1 MAAVHR
7 PMNVR
12 RKTARL
18 NSHETATCKQTH
30 KVTRKD
36 EKTAA
41 KSRYDMA
48 LSNFSKWL
56 SQKQLAEVSS
66 IFPRTGMNT
75 LFYKELEQLHQRQP
89 MNNNE
94 FQRLIKIDYVGYIDR
109 SLRNAGFREPDLDPL
124 VHDIVVKLI
133 TGSLFKK
140 VEGPFVARFAI
151 SVKNAI
157 ATLVVKRKRNQ
168 DRYSDLELDTVP
180 QRFAAA
186 QSEND
191 VVEQFRLFVEKALG
205 KLALKVLDH
214 RISGGDI
221 IDLRGQAGLESHYS
235 LKEIVKKIKLAA
247 RSFAEND
254 PEFRDQIEQA
264 FAAQKKTLAR
274 RFAV

>member
-1 MAAVHR
+1 
-7 PMNVR
+7 
-12 RKTARL
+12 
-18 NSHETATCKQTH
+18 
-30 KVTRKD
+30 
-36 EKTAA
+36 
-41 KSRYDMA
+41 MA

-157 ATLVVKRKRNQ
+157 ATLVVKRKRNR

>member
-1 MAAVHR
+1 
-7 PMNVR
+7 
-12 RKTARL
+12 
-18 NSHETATCKQTH
+18 
-30 KVTRKD
+30 
-36 EKTAA
+36 
-41 KSRYDMA
+41 MA

-109 SLRNAGFREPDLDPL
+109 SLRNAGFREPDLDHL

-133 TGSLFKK
+133 TGALFKK
-140 VEGPFVARFAI
+140 VEGPFLARFAI

-180 QRFAAA
+180 QRFSAA

-205 KLALKVLDH
+205 KLALKVLDY